1 MREKQNP
8 VEKEWAAVVKAEE
21 RFLRHA
27 MPGADGGLG
36 RRRSRA
42 MCHRSWR
49 RLCTPLFTKR
59 LN

>member
-27 MPGADGGLG
+27 MPARTGGMAGEDHALVPQK
-36 RRRSRA
+36 A
-42 MCHRSWR
+42 E

>member
-27 MPGADGGLG
+27 MPARTGGL

-42 MCHRSWR
+42 MC
-49 RLCTPLFTKR
+49 TEA
-59 LN
+59 